1 MLMGDEPLVDYKSFS
16 LIIPSNTEYFFAII
30 RS

>member
-16 LIIPSNTEYFFAII
+16 LIIPSNTEYFF
-30 RS
+30 RDY